1 MAITVTLKGRI
12 STKVDRI
19 YRAKAELEWAV
30 KLHEL
35 SVNEK
40 RSTISALDSVN
51 MIDASTAMLLRQG
64 CDTDVRALINES
76 WQSLR
81 SIEILIT
88 HQLVRLQRHSCPVT
102 PGADRTAMAD
112 SLHTANWI
120 FLVHKLSDLVGFA
133 PHLNSFC
140 RATGGFESI
149 LGICVEVH
157 RRLLQLSTAKSYESK
172 HAYDFFGGMR
182 KHLQTCLSTLE
193 YESSSAE
200 SQSQPHSYQ
209 GDLRMLGRKLD
220 ASIDTMN
227 SAGGQSNRYM
237 SL

>member
-1 MAITVTLKGRI
+1 MAITVTLKGGI
-12 STKVDRI
+12 SSKVDRI

-35 SVNEK
+35 SVDEK

-88 HQLVRLQRHSCPVT
+88 HQLMKLQRHSCPLKA
-102 PGADRTAMAD
+102 GADRAEMPS
-112 SLHTANWI
+112 SLHTPNWI
-120 FLVHKLSDLVGFA
+120 FLAQKLSDLVGLA
-133 PHLNSFC
+133 PQLGSFC

-149 LGICVEVH
+149 LGVCVEVH
-157 RRLLQLSTAKSYESK
+157 RRLLQLSTAKSFESN

-182 KHLQTCLSTLE
+182 
-193 YESSSAE
+193 
-200 SQSQPHSYQ
+200 
-209 GDLRMLGRKLD
+209 R
-220 ASIDTMN
+220 
-227 SAGGQSNRYM
+227 
-237 SL
+237 